1 MRRGPHDHLEA
12 IIYMSRA
19 TPRKTKG
26 TADWLGPLRAGLAS
40 GRPLAHRDHGPD
52 GPESVEGPF
61 LGPRAPSRTSGGR
74 SPVSAAG
81 AGSPVGTI
89 SAHGPDT
96 GFGALPTMRGAPL
109 GVTPGSIGF
118 GSPTSPGQPAVV
130 FPHATP
136 ARRSSR
142 PSPRPS
148 PRRGYRRGS
157 RSALETG
164 LRSRSEADVERE
176 GIIVGVVSPCFSF
189 SFAFFQQ
196 ASL

>member
-1 MRRGPHDHLEA
+1 MRRGA
-12 IIYMSRA
+12 GWSGSRPA
-19 TPRKTKG
+19 
-26 TADWLGPLRAGLAS
+26 ALAS
-40 GRPLAHRDHGPD
+40 GRPFARRDHGPD
-52 GPESVEGPF
+52 GPDGPEGVED
-61 LGPRAPSRTSGGR
+61 LSLRVHAPSRASECGF
-74 SPVSAAG
+74 PLSAAG

-130 FPHATP
+130 FPLATP

>member
-1 MRRGPHDHLEA
+1 
-12 IIYMSRA
+12 MSRA
-19 TPRKTKG
+19 TPRNAKG
-26 TADWLGPLRAGLAS
+26 GWSVWLTAGSVGL
-40 GRPLAHRDHGPD
+40 RPL
-52 GPESVEGPF
+52 
-61 LGPRAPSRTSGGR
+61 LR
-74 SPVSAAG
+74 SPGPWSRRSRWSRRRRRPLSAGSCALPSFGMRVSAFCG
-81 AGSPVGTI
+81 RRWLPVGTI

-130 FPHATP
+130 FPLATP